1 MKNFGERM
9 DEKKY
14 EFTQENIKYMFMHF
28 STLLTSKILLSYVTG
43 ELMDSKNISKLVD
56 DFIENNIKPQ
66 E

>member
-1 MKNFGERM
+1 M